1 MELRTALH
9 VVRTTWLSIVL
20 VTVAAALLALA
31 FALAQ
36 PKTYRAN
43 ASGLVTA
50 GVSSDLG
57 SALAGE
63 NLAKSRVKSYLDVAH
78 SRTVAQRVIDDLDLE
93 ASPQGLVGQVSA
105 TNPID
110 TAVIQVTA
118 SAHEAELAAD
128 IAEAWIA
135 GIAEEIAEIE
145 NSGTGESGATSV
157 IKFRSL
163 DSAVVPS
170 APSSPNVP
178 LIVVIGVV
186 VGLAIG
192 GVQAFVRA
200 ALDRR
205 IRRPSQVETELG
217 LSVIGS
223 IPRSPAIDDGKRI
236 AAAVAESTSGRDG
249 DIAFAVAESL
259 RELRTNLQ
267 FMDVDDPPRLITI
280 TSSLPGEGKSTVA
293 ANLARAI
300 AANGDPVILVDGDLR
315 RPTVARTF
323 GLPTGVGLT
332 DVLIGRADIDDVL
345 QVASDDGLLQVL
357 GAGST
362 PPNPSE
368 LLGSQAMRHTLEE
381 LRERALVLV
390 DAPPL
395 LPVTDAAVLS
405 VVTDGALLVGRCGR
419 TTLDSANQA
428 LQNIDRVRGRAL
440 GFIINAVPLRGGR
453 SYTYSYKYKYDY
465 RSDSASAGGEPE
477 SRGETVTA
485 GPKRA
490 A

>member
-1 MELRTALH
+1 MDLRTVLH
-9 VVRTTWLSIVL
+9 VVRTTWLSIL
-20 VTVAAALLALA
+20 AMTVAGALLALA
-31 FALAQ
+31 FALVQ

-43 ASGLVTA
+43 ASGIVTA

-63 NLAKSRVKSYLDVAH
+63 NLAKSRVKSYLDIAH
-78 SRTVAQRVIDDLDLE
+78 SRSVAQRVVDELDLD
-93 ASPQGLVGQVSA
+93 ASPQALVGQVSA

-110 TAVIQVTA
+110 TAVIQVTV
-118 SAHEAELAAD
+118 SAHDPQLAAR

-135 GIAEEIAEIE
+135 GISAEITEIE
-145 NSGTGESGATSV
+145 NAGSSGSGSTSV
-157 IKFRSL
+157 VKFRSL

-178 LIVVIGVV
+178 LIVAIGCV
-186 VGLAIG
+186 VGLAV
-192 GVQAFVRA
+192 GVAQAFVRA

-205 IRRPSQVETELG
+205 IRRPGQVEAELG

-223 IPRSPAIDDGKRI
+223 IPRSPAIDDGRRI
-236 AAAVAESTSGRDG
+236 ASAVAESGAGRDG

-267 FMDVDDPPRLITI
+267 FMDVDDPPRVITI

-332 DVLIGRADIDDVL
+332 DVLIGRADLDDVL
-345 QVASDDGLLQVL
+345 QDASDDGLLQVL

-368 LLGSQAMRHTLEE
+368 LLGSQVMRHTLEE
-381 LRERALVLV
+381 LGKRALVLV

-405 VVTDGALLVGRCGR
+405 VATDGALMVGRCGR
-419 TTLDSANQA
+419 TTLDSAEQA
-428 LQNIDRVRGRAL
+428 LQNIERVHGRAL
-440 GFIINAVPLRGGR
+440 GFIINAVPLRGSR
-453 SYTYSYKYKYDY
+453 SYTYTYKYKYDY
-465 RSDSASAGGEPE
+465 RAEPAADTRSAEPQ
-477 SRGETVTA
+477 
-485 GPKRA
+485 RA